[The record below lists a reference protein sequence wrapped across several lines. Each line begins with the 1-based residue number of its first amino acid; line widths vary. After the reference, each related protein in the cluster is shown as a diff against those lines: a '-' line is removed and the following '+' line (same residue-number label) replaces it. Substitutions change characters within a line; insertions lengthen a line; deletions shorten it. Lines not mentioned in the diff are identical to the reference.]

1 MQDHAHRP
9 GMQEHEHL
17 MVAPALAQVPA
28 ISMPLQLGP
37 ELPPGVAPP
46 LAAVLQLGRQAAQP
60 VTRHTT
66 PRHRVRPTQLP
77 PRARTVAHPH
87 PVSQHLHPEPGL
99 TAHRHRVPTTR
110 RLRLTLAIVHT
121 MHRRQRWVGL
131 PLHRAPA
138 RTAMQ
143 TMAVPGT
150 KKERPVLECIFRFLL
165 GIFHDF
171 TTKTAHC
178 MFISIPHLFMFSF
191 IGDFSYPLVLSYIVL
206 SIYQHINVFHHIGG

>member
-1 MQDHAHRP
+1 MTAVAQLTEAEVQDHAHRP

-17 MVAPALAQVPA
+17 MVAPAPAQVPA

-99 TAHRHRVPTTR
+99 TAHRRRVPTTR

-165 GIFHDF
+165 GIFMTLQLKRRIACSF
-171 TTKTAHC
+171 
-178 MFISIPHLFMFSF
+178 LF
-191 IGDFSYPLVLSYIVL
+191 L
-206 SIYQHINVFHHIGG
+206 IY